1 MGVAV
6 GENKSILRVVPM
18 DKREPSRFAVELP
31 ITFSGVAV
39 AGGAIVS
46 SLSNEG
52 CTVRSDKNV
61 QPGTF
66 LVLHIHLSEQYSP
79 MVIELAEVRWSTGGE
94 FGVEFLEMASQE
106 RQRLFHILKSLDPG
120 PP

>member
-1 MGVAV
+1 
-6 GENKSILRVVPM
+6 M

-31 ITFSGVAV
+31 IAFSGVEV
-39 AGGAIVS
+39 AGGGITS

-52 CTVRSDKNV
+52 CTVRSDENV
-61 QPGTF
+61 RPGTF

-79 MVIELAEVRWSTGGE
+79 LEIELAEVRWSTGGE
-94 FGVEFLEMASQE
+94 FGVEFLEIASQE
-106 RQRLFHILKSLDPG
+106 RQRLLQILKSLERG